1 MQALVGQ
8 AAQPVLDDLLQ
19 LLLAELGETQD
30 PTEHAELAVRM
41 AMLLWDGQG
50 KADAAL
56 ALLGTAHHP
65 VASMLRLQA
74 ALEGRAQGPQLAD
87 YTDWVIRHG
96 SADEKSELGEILLWQ
111 GQLDLAETLL
121 AEGSAP
127 RIYEIGRAHV

>member
-50 KADAAL
+50 KADGRSHCL
-56 ALLGTAHHP
+56 ARHITRLLRRCACKLLSKDEPRVH
-65 VASMLRLQA
+65 SLRTIPT
-74 ALEGRAQGPQLAD
+74 G
-87 YTDWVIRHG
+87 
-96 SADEKSELGEILLWQ
+96 
-111 GQLDLAETLL
+111 
-121 AEGSAP
+121 
-127 RIYEIGRAHV
+127 